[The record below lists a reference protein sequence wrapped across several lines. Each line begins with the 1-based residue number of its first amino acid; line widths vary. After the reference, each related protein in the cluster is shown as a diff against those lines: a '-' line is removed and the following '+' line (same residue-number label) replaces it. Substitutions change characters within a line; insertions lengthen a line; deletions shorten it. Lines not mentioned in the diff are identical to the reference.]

1 MTARTDRETK
11 ILDVAGDML
20 LRHGYR
26 RVTIDD
32 VAGAA
37 GIGKGTVY
45 LHWKTREELF
55 GAVFARE
62 IRGAIADMVTALR
75 ADPAV
80 VLLHRFAAEF
90 FLTILRR
97 PLLYGMVIGDV
108 QMWGKLLG
116 SEAGYDGD
124 RHNIVMA
131 SYVDVLAARGLVRTD
146 LATPELTYAFQSVFE
161 GFIYAERGVGLPGTR
176 DERARL
182 LSITV
187 ESAFSRL
194 GTPDAALADEVAA
207 LLSGLI
213 RQAGSTNVH
222 T

>member
-11 ILDVAGDML
+11 ILEVAADML

-55 GAVFARE
+55 AAVFARE
-62 IRGAIADMVTALR
+62 VRGAIADMVTALG

-80 VLLHRFAAEF
+80 ALLHRFAAEF
-90 FLTILRR
+90 FLAILRR
-97 PLLYGMVIGDV
+97 PLLYGMVVGDV
-108 QMWGKLLG
+108 QMWGKLVG
-116 SEAGYDGD
+116 SEAGYDGG
-124 RHNIVMA
+124 RHNRVMA
-131 SYVDVLAARGLVRTD
+131 SYVDVLAARRLVRTD

-161 GFIYAERGVGLPGTR
+161 GFIYAERTVGSTGTR

-182 LSITV
+182 LSATV
-187 ESAFSRL
+187 ESAFSL
-194 GTPDAALADEVAA
+194 PGTPDVALADEVAA
-207 LLSGLI
+207 LLSGL
-213 RQAGSTNVH
+213 V
-222 T
+222 

>member
-62 IRGAIADMVTALR
+62 VRAAIADMVTALR

>member
-11 ILDVAGDML
+11 ILDVTADML
-20 LRHGYR
+20 VRHGYR

-45 LHWKTREELF
+45 LHWKTREALF

-62 IRGAIADMVTALR
+62 VRAAIVDMVTALR

-80 VLLHRFAAEF
+80 ALLHRFAAEF
-90 FLTILRR
+90 FLAILRR

-108 QMWGKLLG
+108 QMWGRLVG
-116 SEAGYDGD
+116 SEAGYDGG
-124 RHNIVMA
+124 RHNAVMA
-131 SYVDVLAARGLVRTD
+131 SYVDVLAARGLVRAD
-146 LATPELTYAFQSVFE
+146 LAGPELTYAFQSVFE
-161 GFIYAERGVGLPGTR
+161 GFIYAERGVGSTGTR

-182 LSITV
+182 LSTTV
-187 ESAFSRL
+187 ESAFSRP

-207 LLSGLI
+207 LLSGL
-213 RQAGSTNVH
+213 A
-222 T
+222 

>member
-1 MTARTDRETK
+1 MTARTDREMK
-11 ILDVAGDML
+11 ILDAAAEL
-20 LRHGYR
+20 LVRHGYR

-45 LHWKTREELF
+45 LHWKTRENLF

-62 IRGAIADMVTALR
+62 IRVAITDMVTTLR
-75 ADPAV
+75 ADPALA
-80 VLLHRFAAEF
+80 LLHRFAAEF
-90 FLTILRR
+90 FLAILRR

-108 QMWGKLLG
+108 QMWGKLVG
-116 SEAGYDGD
+116 SEAGYDGG
-124 RHNIVMA
+124 RHNTVIA

-161 GFIYAERGVGLPGTR
+161 GFIYAERTVGSTGTR

-182 LSITV
+182 LSATV
-187 ESAFSRL
+187 ESAFSRP
-194 GTPDAALADEVAA
+194 GTPDAALADEVAT
-207 LLSGLI
+207 LLSGL
-213 RQAGSTNVH
+213 A
-222 T
+222 

>member
-1 MTARTDRETK
+1 VSARTDRETK
-11 ILDVAGDML
+11 ILDVAADML
-20 LRHGYR
+20 ARHGYR

-62 IRGAIADMVTALR
+62 VTGAIADLVAALR
-75 ADPAV
+75 ADAAIA
-80 VLLHRFAAEF
+80 LLHRFAAEF
-90 FLTILRR
+90 FLAVLRR

-108 QMWGKLLG
+108 QMWGKLVG
-116 SEAGYDGD
+116 SEAGYDGG
-124 RHNIVMA
+124 RHNAVMA
-131 SYVDVLAARGLVRTD
+131 SYMDVLAARGLVRAD
-146 LATPELTYAFQSVFE
+146 LTTAQLTYAFQSVYE
-161 GFIYAERGVGLPGTR
+161 GFIYAERTAGSPGTR

-182 LSITV
+182 LSVTV
-187 ESAFSRL
+187 ESAFCRP

-213 RQAGSTNVH
+213 NR
-222 T
+222 

>member
-1 MTARTDRETK
+1 MVERTDRETK
-11 ILDVAGDML
+11 ILDVAADML
-20 LRHGYR
+20 VRHGYR

-62 IRGAIADMVTALR
+62 VRGAVADMVTALR

-80 VLLHRFAAEF
+80 ALLHRFAPEF
-90 FLTILRR
+90 FLAILRR
-97 PLLYGMVIGDV
+97 PLLYAMVIGDV
-108 QMWGKLLG
+108 QMWGKLVG
-116 SEAGYDGD
+116 SEAGYDSG
-124 RHNIVMA
+124 RHNAVMA
-131 SYVDVLAARGLVRTD
+131 SYVDVLAARGLVRAD

-161 GFIYAERGVGLPGTR
+161 GFMYAERTVGSTGTH

-182 LSITV
+182 LSATV
-187 ESAFSRL
+187 ESAFSRP
-194 GTPDAALADEVAA
+194 GTPDTALADEVAA
-207 LLSGLI
+207 LLSGL
-213 RQAGSTNVH
+213 A
-222 T
+222 

>member
-1 MTARTDRETK
+1 VTARTDRETK
-11 ILDVAGDML
+11 ILDVAADML
-20 LRHGYR
+20 VRHGYR

-62 IRGAIADMVTALR
+62 VRAAVADMVTALR

-80 VLLHRFAAEF
+80 ALLHRFAAEF
-90 FLTILRR
+90 FLAILRR

-108 QMWGKLLG
+108 QMWGKLVG
-116 SEAGYDGD
+116 SEAGYDGG
-124 RHNIVMA
+124 RHTTVMA
-131 SYVDVLAARGLVRTD
+131 SYIDVLAARGLVRTD
-146 LATPELTYAFQSVFE
+146 LTMPELTCAFQSVFD
-161 GFIYAERGVGLPGTR
+161 GFIYAERTAGSTGTC
-176 DERARL
+176 DKRARL
-182 LSITV
+182 LSATV
-187 ESAFSRL
+187 ESAFSLR

-207 LLSGLI
+207 LLSGL
-213 RQAGSTNVH
+213 V
-222 T
+222 

>member
-1 MTARTDRETK
+1 
-11 ILDVAGDML
+11 
-20 LRHGYR
+20 
-26 RVTIDD
+26 
-32 VAGAA
+32 
-37 GIGKGTVY
+37 
-45 LHWKTREELF
+45 
-55 GAVFARE
+55 
-62 IRGAIADMVTALR
+62 
-75 ADPAV
+75 
-80 VLLHRFAAEF
+80 
-90 FLTILRR
+90 
-97 PLLYGMVIGDV
+97 
-108 QMWGKLLG
+108 
-116 SEAGYDGD
+116 
-124 RHNIVMA
+124 MA